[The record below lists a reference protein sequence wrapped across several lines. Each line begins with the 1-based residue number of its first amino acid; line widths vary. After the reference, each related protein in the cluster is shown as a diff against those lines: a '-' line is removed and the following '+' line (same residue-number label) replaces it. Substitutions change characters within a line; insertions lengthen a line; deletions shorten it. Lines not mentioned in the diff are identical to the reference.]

1 MRKVGK
7 IVLLAFVVL
16 LLVLGT
22 AIVWLQT
29 GSGQDW
35 LTRRVVSYL
44 RNKLQTRVEV
54 AHVRFQLP
62 DWIELQNVYL
72 EDTHRDTL
80 IAGGRIFVDLDV
92 WGLLQNKV
100 GINEVNLENIYLNV
114 HRTLPDT
121 TFNFTF
127 ITKAFASPDSLPD
140 TASVP
145 MEMRL
150 DAVKLKNVRLVYRDA
165 LIGTDA
171 NLWLSESNVNF
182 SAFNPSLNRYHLT
195 STDLNT
201 GKGSVRMYAP
211 LRPSQ
216 EGADSLEVAATSSDS
231 LDLKLGKIQVKN
243 FDLAY
248 EDEIQKLK
256 TSGKIGKLD
265 LESDYIYL
273 NKLAVSLKK
282 LGLENTNLVFQT
294 TDLNVDVSNF
304 NTLLEDFLFTPERTS
319 GKLKSAS
326 MMEKRG
332 FVLRQLQ
339 TNFVYSNTQT
349 SLENLLVQTNE
360 TILRNRAVL
369 SYSSLDE
376 LSKNIGNVSV
386 DVNLQNSQIGF
397 KDILTWMPTLR
408 KTPPFDRN
416 PTAIVKVNG
425 IVTGKVNN
433 LTLKA
438 VDVRTLQGTHLRME
452 GKIAG
457 LPDPQKMA
465 LDLKIAELSTTRADI
480 ERIAPKD
487 ALQTSIEIPV
497 KIVLTGTLK
506 GSLDNLTLN
515 TRLASDMGDATFEGT
530 LKNFVKGKNEG
541 YQGTLVLKDF
551 NAGKLLKQPPEQ
563 LGKLSLTAT
572 VNGQGIDPKTLQT
585 ELKGTVLSADVKGYT
600 YQNLNLEGTYRQ
612 QVADFVARIADPN
625 ATLRLT
631 LQADLKPEYPVI
643 STEIDI
649 EELKLKPLHLYSENI
664 GIRGKITANFPST
677 NPEDPRG
684 TLLIQDGV
692 LVQDDKIIPLQN
704 ISVNIQN
711 ENGERLAVIDAP
723 FLKAQATGVFR
734 YEQLADILLTEINKY
749 FALPDIQYKPITGPY
764 RFALDGKVANHAVLK
779 AFVPDLTRMDT
790 VRFSMK
796 VDSQQDTTLRLQL
809 QAPLVEY
816 DSILVQQ
823 AGFTLAGANNKANY
837 NARVDKVTTGTT
849 KIERTFLNGEI
860 ANNIVGFN
868 LVLKD
873 SVDKDRHGLEGMLA
887 SVNNNYRLQLHRRGL
902 LLDYKNW
909 RSDSTGYVQFGK
921 DGLLAK
927 EFKLEQDRQRLFV
940 NSLTDTPNGPIQV
953 EMDSLNLRPLVAI
966 AADSMLVGG
975 VLAGKVVLQNYTQ
988 TNPAFT
994 GDFSIRG
1001 FTFTN
1006 ILIGDLNVKADNKT
1020 ADNIVAEATLKS
1032 PLNDVRLSGNYLLKS
1047 KTPLDLK
1054 LDIRKMGMQTVE
1066 AFSIGQLRR
1075 TRGSLTGQA
1084 TIKGAIDKPQIDGSV
1099 GFDSVSFNVTQL
1111 GATYRINNSRL
1122 QFKGSDILLQKFVVS
1137 DTANRPL
1144 QIDGKINIAKIP
1156 DVSYDLNIV
1165 GKDFTVLNATR
1176 KENEFF
1182 YGKGIVDANLHVAG
1196 VGTKPAIDGS
1206 VKLKEGS
1213 DITVI
1218 LPDDNLGGSDTEGI
1232 VEFINPNK
1240 PTVAESDSIA
1250 PTQVDFAS
1258 EISLNLEA
1266 DDRSQL
1272 TIVVD
1277 ELNGDNLKVR
1287 GNAQLNAGI
1296 SPSGQVF
1303 ILGLYEIT
1311 QGSYDLTFEILKRG
1325 FTIQK
1330 GSRLIWTGDPMKADV
1345 DITAVY
1351 PVTAEL
1357 TPLVPNDTDYK
1368 NKKIPLQVLL
1378 KMQGSL
1384 EKPQITFDIQ
1394 PDKTRLSTGEVSKI
1408 ENDGVFTEI
1417 KQNQALMNKQVFS
1430 LLVLNKFS
1438 GEQSSDFFSSV
1449 NPELIARESVSKLL
1463 TDQLNMLASDLI
1475 KGVKLD
1481 FNLNSTSV
1489 ATTNGN
1495 AAQTDLNVGL
1505 SKAFLDDRLTVNV
1518 GRNFEIEGGAR
1529 AARST
1534 EIIDNV
1540 NVNYNLTRDGRYAF
1554 RAYRKN
1560 QYQAVLEGFIVE
1572 TGVSFAVVLDYD
1584 KLKEIFKK

>member
-1 MRKVGK
+1 M
-7 IVLLAFVVL
+7 LLGLIGL

-44 RNKLQTRVEV
+44 RKKLQTRVEV

-72 EDTHRDTL
+72 EDKHRDTL
-80 IAGGRIFVDLDV
+80 LAGGRLFVDLDV
-92 WGLLQNKV
+92 WGLIQNKV
-100 GINEVNLENIYLNV
+100 GINDIQLENIHLNV

-121 TFNFTF
+121 TFNFAF
-127 ITKAFASPDSLPD
+127 ITQAFASPDAQPD
-140 TASVP
+140 TAAAP

-150 DAVKLKNVRLVYRDA
+150 DAIQLKNVKLVYRDA

-171 NLWLSESNVNF
+171 DLWVKDSRVEF
-182 SAFNPSLNRYHLT
+182 SAFNPSYNRYHLT
-195 STDLNT
+195 NT
-201 GKGSVRMYAP
+201 VLTTGRGAVRMYAP
-211 LRPSQ
+211 LRAPKP
-216 EGADSLEVAATSSDS
+216 GVDSLAAVTASSDS
-231 LDLKLGKIQVKN
+231 LDFKLGKIHLEN
-243 FDLAY
+243 YELRY
-248 EDEIQKLK
+248 EDETRKIK
-256 TSGKIGKLD
+256 TGGKIGKLD
-265 LESDYIYL
+265 LESNYIYL
-273 NKLAVSLKK
+273 NKLAVSFKK
-282 LGLENTNLVFQT
+282 LGVENSDLSFR
-294 TDLNVDVSNF
+294 TDSLSFDVSRF
-304 NTLLEDFLFTPERTS
+304 NTRLEDFVFTPEKTA
-319 GKLKSAS
+319 GKLRSAS
-326 MMEKRG
+326 MVEKRG

-339 TNFVYSNTQT
+339 TNFVYSSTQT

-369 SYSSLDE
+369 RYRSLDE
-376 LSKNIGNVSV
+376 LSENIGNVNV
-386 DVNLQNSQIGF
+386 DINLQNSQLGF
-397 KDILTWMPTLR
+397 KDVLTWMPTLR

-438 VDVRTLQGTHLRME
+438 VDVRTLQGTRLRME

-465 LDLKIAELSTTRADI
+465 VDVKVSEFFTTKADI

-487 ALQTSIEIPV
+487 ALPTSIELPA
-497 KIVLTGTLK
+497 KIGLTGDVK
-506 GSLDNLTLN
+506 GSLDNLTLD
-515 TRLASDMGDATFEGT
+515 TRLTSDLGNATFAGN
-530 LKNFVKGKNEG
+530 LKNFVKGKNQG

-551 NAGKLLKQPPEQ
+551 NAGKLLKQSPEQ

-572 VNGQGIDPKTLQT
+572 VDGKGIDPKTLGA
-585 ELKGTVLSADVKGYT
+585 ELKGTVVSADVKGYT
-600 YQNLNLEGTYRQ
+600 YQNLKLSGTYRQ
-612 QVADFVARIADPN
+612 QQADFIAAIADPN

-631 LQADLKPEYPVI
+631 VQADLRPEYPVV
-643 STEIDI
+643 SSEVDID
-649 EELKLKPLHLYSENI
+649 ELRLKPLNLYTENI
-664 GIRGKITANFPST
+664 AIRGKITAAFPST

-684 TLLIQDGV
+684 SLLIQDGV
-692 LVQDDKIIPLQN
+692 LIQDGKEIPLQN
-704 ISVNIQN
+704 ISVNLEN
-711 ENGERLAVIDAP
+711 ENGERLAVIETP
-723 FLKAQATGVFR
+723 FLKARATGVFR
-734 YEQLADILLTEINKY
+734 YEQLADILLTEINRY
-749 FALPDIQYKPITGPY
+749 FALPDIKYKPVTEPY
-764 RFALDGKVANHAVLK
+764 RISLDGKVANHAVLK
-779 AFVPDLTRMDT
+779 AFVPELTRMDT
-790 VRFSMK
+790 VRFSLK
-796 VDSQQDTTLRLQL
+796 LDSQQDTTLRVQL
-809 QAPLVEY
+809 KAPLVEY
-816 DSILVQQ
+816 DSSLVER
-823 AGFTLAGANNKANY
+823 AEFNVAGANNKANY
-837 NARVDKVTTGTT
+837 NAHIDKITSGTT
-849 KIERTFLNGEI
+849 SIQRTYLNGEI
-860 ANNIVGFN
+860 ANNIIGFN
-868 LVLKD
+868 VVLKD
-873 SVDKDRHGLEGMLA
+873 SANKDRHGLEGMLA
-887 SVNNNYRLQLHRRGL
+887 SVENNYRLQLRRRGL

-909 RSDSTGYVQFGK
+909 TADSTGYVQFGK

-927 EFKLEQDRQRLFV
+927 KFTIEQNRQRLFV
-940 NSLTDTPNGPIQV
+940 NSLTDTPNGPIRV
-953 EMDSLNLRPLVAI
+953 EMDSINLRPLVGI
-966 AADSMLVGG
+966 VADSMMVAG
-975 VLAGKVVLQNYTQ
+975 VLAGNVVLQNYTQ
-988 TNPAFT
+988 PTPAFT

-1001 FTFTN
+1001 LTFMN
-1006 ILIGDLNVKADNKT
+1006 ILIGDLLAKADNKT

-1032 PLNDVRLSGNYLLKS
+1032 PQNDVRLSGNYLLKS
-1047 KTPLDLK
+1047 KAPLDLK

-1066 AFSIGQLRR
+1066 AFSAGQLRR

-1084 TIKGAIDKPQIDGSV
+1084 TIKGALDKPRIDGTV
-1099 GFDSVSFNVTQL
+1099 AFDSVSFNVTQL
-1111 GATYRINNSRL
+1111 GATYRINKSSL
-1122 QFKGSDILLQKFVVS
+1122 QLKGSEILLQKFVVN
-1137 DTANRPL
+1137 DTVNRSL

-1156 DVSYDLNIV
+1156 DVSYDLKIA

-1176 KENEFF
+1176 KENELFF
-1182 YGKGIVDANLHVAG
+1182 GKGIVDADLHVAG
-1196 VGTKPAIDGS
+1196 TGTKPAIDGS

-1213 DITVI
+1213 DITII

-1240 PTVAESDSIA
+1240 PAEATSDTVATAS
-1250 PTQVDFAS
+1250 VDYAS

-1303 ILGLYEIT
+1303 ILGLYELT

-1357 TPLVPNDTDYK
+1357 TALNPTAASYGKV
-1368 NKKIPLQVLL
+1368 PLQVLL
-1378 KMQGSL
+1378 KMQGNLS
-1384 EKPQITFDIQ
+1384 KPQISFDIQ
-1394 PDKTRLSTGEVSKI
+1394 PDRTKLSASVADKI
-1408 ENDGVFTEI
+1408 QSDGILTEI
-1417 KQNQALMNKQVFS
+1417 QQNQAAMNKQVFS

-1489 ATTNGN
+1489 ATTSGT

-1518 GRNFEIEGGAR
+1518 GRNFEIENGAR
-1529 AARST
+1529 ASRST

-1572 TGVSFAVVLDYD
+1572 TGVSFALVLDYD
-1584 KLKEIFKK
+1584 KLKEMFKK

>member
-1 MRKVGK
+1 LRKVGK
-7 IVLLAFVVL
+7 IVLLAFIGI
-16 LLVLGT
+16 LLVVGT

-44 RNKLQTRVEV
+44 RQKLQTRVEV

-72 EDTHRDTL
+72 EDEHRDTL
-80 IAGGRIFVDLDV
+80 LMGKRLYVDMDV

-100 GINEVNLENIYLNV
+100 GINEIQLENIYLHV

-121 TFNFTF
+121 TFNFAF
-127 ITKAFASPDSLPD
+127 ITKAFSDPEAQPD
-140 TASVP
+140 TAASP
-145 MEMRL
+145 LDMRL
-150 DAVKLKNVRLVYRDA
+150 DAVKLKNVRVLYRDA

-171 NLWLSESNVNF
+171 NLWLNESNVTF
-182 SAFNPSLNRYHLT
+182 SAFNPSYNRYHFT
-195 STDLNT
+195 NTVLNA

-211 LRPSQ
+211 LRPPQS
-216 EGADSLEVAATSSDS
+216 ESDSATVADNPSDS
-231 LDLKLGKIQVKN
+231 LDLKLGKIQVKD
-243 FDLAY
+243 FDIAY
-248 EDEIQKLK
+248 EDETQKLK
-256 TSGKIGKLD
+256 TSGKIGQLD
-265 LESDYIYL
+265 VETDRIYL
-273 NKLAVSLKK
+273 DKLAVSLKK
-282 LGLENTNLVFQT
+282 LNIQNTSLVFR
-294 TDLNVDVSNF
+294 TDSLAFDVSRF
-304 NTLLEDFLFTPERTS
+304 HTQLEDFLFTPDRIA

-326 MMEKRG
+326 MVEKRG
-332 FVLRQLQ
+332 FTLLQLK
-339 TNFVYSNTQT
+339 TDFAYSNTQT
-349 SLENLLVQTNE
+349 SLENLYLQTNE
-360 TILRNRAVL
+360 TLLRNRAVL
-369 SYSSLDE
+369 RYKSLDE
-376 LSKNIGNVSV
+376 LSKNIGNVNV
-386 DVNLQNSQIGF
+386 DINLKNSRIGF
-397 KDILTWMPTLR
+397 KDILTWMPSLR
-408 KTPPFDRN
+408 KTPPFDQN
-416 PTAIVKVNG
+416 PNAIVKING
-425 IVTGKVNN
+425 TVTGKVNN
-433 LTLKA
+433 LLVKA
-438 VDVRTLQGTHLRME
+438 VDVSALDGARLRMD
-452 GKIAG
+452 GRIVG
-457 LPDPQKMA
+457 LPEPQKMV
-465 LDLKIAELSTTRADI
+465 LDLKVSELTALRSDI
-480 ERIAPKD
+480 ERLAPKD
-487 ALQTSIEIPV
+487 ALPTSIELPV
-497 KIVLTGTLK
+497 KMLLTGDVK
-506 GSLDNLTLN
+506 GSLDNLTLS
-515 TRLASDMGDATFEGT
+515 TRLATDMGEATFEGN
-530 LKNFVKGKNEG
+530 LKNFIKAKSQSYE
-541 YQGTLVLKDF
+541 GTLVLKEF
-551 NAGKLLKQPPEQ
+551 NAGKLLKQSPEE

-572 VNGQGIDPKTLQT
+572 VNGQGIDPKTLQA
-585 ELKGTVLSADVKGYT
+585 ELKGKVLSADVKGYT
-600 YQNLNLEGTYRQ
+600 YRDLDLTGTYRQ
-612 QVADFVARIADPN
+612 QVADFVAAIADPN
-625 ATLRLT
+625 ANLRMT
-631 LQADLKPEYPVI
+631 VKADLRPEYPVI
-643 STEIDI
+643 SSEVDI
-649 EELKLKPLHLYSENI
+649 EELKLKPLHLYTENI
-664 GIRGKITANFPST
+664 GIRGKITATFPST
-677 NPEDPRG
+677 NPQDPRG
-684 TLLIQDGV
+684 TLLVQDGV
-692 LVQDDKIIPLQN
+692 LTQDDKVIPLQTL
-704 ISVNIQN
+704 SVNLDN
-711 ENGERLAVIDAP
+711 ENGERLAVIEAP
-723 FLKAQATGVFR
+723 FLKAKATGVFQYDR
-734 YEQLADILLTEINKY
+734 LADILLTEINRY
-749 FALPDIQYKPITGPY
+749 FALPDIPYKPVTESY
-764 RFALDGKVANHAVLK
+764 RFTLDGKVANHPAIK
-779 AFVPDLTRMDT
+779 AFVPELTRMDT
-790 VRFSMK
+790 VRFSMQL
-796 VDSQQDTTLRLQL
+796 DSQQDTTLRMQL
-809 QAPLVEY
+809 QAPLTEY
-816 DSILVQQ
+816 DSILIER
-823 AGFTLAGANNKANY
+823 ANFTVAGANNKANY
-837 NARVDKVTTGTT
+837 STYVDKITSGTT
-849 KIERTFLNGEI
+849 PIQRTYLNGEI
-860 ANNIVGFN
+860 ANNTVGFN

-873 SVDKDRHGLEGMLA
+873 SVNKDRHGLEGLLTSA
-887 SVNNNYRLQLHRRGL
+887 GTNYRLQLRRRGL

-921 DGLLAK
+921 DGLLVK
-927 EFKLEQDRQRLFV
+927 QFNIEQNRQRLFV
-940 NSLTDTPNGPIQV
+940 NSQTDTPNGPVRI
-953 EMDSLNLRPLVAI
+953 EMDSLNLRPLVGI
-966 AADSMLVGG
+966 VADSMLVSGI
-975 VLAGKVVLQNYTQ
+975 LAGNVILQNYTQ
-988 TNPAFT
+988 PTPAFT
-994 GDFSIRG
+994 GNFSIRDLALMD
-1001 FTFTN
+1001 
-1006 ILIGDLNVKADNKT
+1006 ILIGNLNVKAANQS
-1020 ADNIVAEATLKS
+1020 AENIVAEATLKS
-1032 PLNDVRLSGNYLLKS
+1032 PQNDVRLSGNYLLKS
-1047 KTPLDLK
+1047 KTPLDLT

-1066 AFSIGQLRR
+1066 AFSLGQLRR
-1075 TRGSLTGQA
+1075 TRGSLSGNVTV
-1084 TIKGAIDKPQIDGSV
+1084 KGAIDKPQIDGSV

-1111 GATYRINNSRL
+1111 GATYRINNNRL
-1122 QFKGSDILLQKFVVS
+1122 QFKGSEIVLQKFVVS

-1196 VGTKPAIDGS
+1196 VGSKPAIDGS

-1218 LPDDNLGGSDTEGI
+1218 LPDDNLGGSDTQGI

-1240 PTVAESDSIA
+1240 PAVAQSDSIA

-1325 FTIQK
+1325 FTIEK

-1357 TPLVPNDTDYK
+1357 TALSSNAANYGKV
-1368 NKKIPLQVLL
+1368 PLQVLL

-1384 EKPQITFDIQ
+1384 EKPQISFDIR
-1394 PDKTRLSTGEVSKI
+1394 PDKTKISTLMAEQI
-1408 ENDGVFTEI
+1408 ESDGIFAEI
-1417 KQNQALMNKQVFS
+1417 KDNPALMNKQVFS

-1489 ATTNGN
+1489 ATTSGT

-1518 GRNFEIEGGAR
+1518 GRNFEIENGAR
-1529 AARST
+1529 ASRST

-1584 KLKEIFKK
+1584 KLKEMFKK